1 MNLSV
6 FDKRQLIDTRHPSLS
21 IARQCELLGLSRSSY
36 YYEPKGESAINLK
49 YMKLIDKQFLE
60 TPFYGVKRMT
70 YYLRNLGYIVNEKRV
85 RRLMRLM
92 NLQAIYPKPRTSICN
107 LGHEKY
113 PYLLRNV
120 PITYK
125 NQVWSTDITYIGMER
140 GFMYLVAVIDWY
152 SRYVLSWEI
161 SNHMDTSFC
170 IATLKQALAQGK
182 PNIFNTD
189 QGTQFTAQAFTQ
201 VLKDHQIQISMDGRG
216 RAIDN
221 VFIERLWR
229 SVKYEDI
236 FLQQYKNGIELWQGL
251 QKYFDFYNYQ
261 RPHLS
266 LNGKTPAAVYF
277 QQQA

>member
-1 MNLSV
+1 MNLSISE
-6 FDKRQLIDTRHPSLS
+6 KRQLIDTRHPKLS
-21 IARQCELLGLSRSSY
+21 IACQCELLGLSRSSY
-36 YYEPKGESAINLK
+36 YYEPIGESAVNLK
-49 YMKLIDKQFLE
+49 YMKLIDRQFLD

-70 YYLRNLGYIVNEKRV
+70 YYLRNLGYVVNEKRV

-92 NLQAIYPKPRTSICN
+92 NLQAIYPKPRTSSSH

-120 PITYK
+120 PITYS
-125 NQVWSTDITYIGMER
+125 NQVWSTDITYIGMKR
-140 GFMYLVAVIDWY
+140 GFMYLVAIIDWY

-161 SNHMDTSFC
+161 SNHMETGFC
-170 IATLKQALAQGK
+170 ISTLKKALEQAK
-182 PNIFNTD
+182 PSIFNTD

-201 VLKDHQIQISMDGRG
+201 VLKDHQIQISMDGKG

-229 SVKYEDI
+229 SVKYENI
-236 FLQQYKNGIELWQGL
+236 FLKQYNNGIELWQGL
-251 QKYFDFYNYQ
+251 KQYFDFYNHQ

-266 LNGKTPAAVYF
+266 LNGRTPVAVYF
-277 QQQA
+277 EQ